1 MNLNK
6 EKENMISILML
17 LASRVADDSDFDDYL
32 APKID
37 KLLAYL
43 GGE

>member
-1 MNLNK
+1 MDLNK
-6 EKENMISILML
+6 DKEDMISIVML
-17 LASRVADDSDFDDYL
+17 LAARLADDSDFDDYL

-43 GGE
+43 GGK